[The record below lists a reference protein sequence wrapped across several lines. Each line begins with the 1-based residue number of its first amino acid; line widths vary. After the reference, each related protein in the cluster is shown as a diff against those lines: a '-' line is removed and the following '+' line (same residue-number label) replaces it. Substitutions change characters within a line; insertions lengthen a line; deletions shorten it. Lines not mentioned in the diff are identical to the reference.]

1 MNLPF
6 FLAVASLFFLS
17 PTDAVLSKSHVRSTN
32 VTQDLVR
39 WDEHSLFIRGE
50 RIVVLSGEFHPWRI
64 PSPGLWLDV
73 LQKIKALG
81 YNAVSFYVNW
91 ALLEGKPGEVRMDN
105 VFDLQPFIE
114 AAVEAGL
121 YLIARPG
128 PYINSELSGG
138 GFPGWLQRNKG
149 ELRSMAPDYTNA
161 TENYISSVLR
171 VISAAQITKG
181 GPIILVQPE
190 NEYSLAVGTANPV
203 ESTRLLDPNY
213 MEFMEDQ
220 FRRNGIEV
228 PLIGNDA
235 VPLGNWAPGSG
246 KGELDIYA
254 HDAYPFYKGCDH
266 PTDWTDLTALS
277 LTYTYRNHLQQS
289 PSSPY
294 AVLEYQGGAPDPWG
308 GVGLD
313 KCAAKINQ
321 DFTRVFVK
329 ELVSRSIKIL
339 NLYMTY
345 GGTNWGNMG
354 HSEGYTSYDHG
365 ASIRENRG
373 IDREKYSEAKIEAHF
388 LRVSEAYLTAI
399 PQNAT
404 STEFVS
410 TPELRVVPIVG
421 DKTRFYVVRH
431 TDYTSLNRTSY
442 RLNLPT
448 SAGNISVPLLG
459 GDLSLHGRD
468 SKIHITDHDVGGTS
482 LIYSSAEIFTWKT
495 YGNKTLLI
503 LYGGGGEEHEFAVPS
518 SLGKPQF
525 EGSNAT
531 TRAYGSF
538 RAVHWLV
545 QERRQVVHFE
555 TLEIHLLWRNDAYRH
570 WILDLPDAD
579 NGLIQPTLGKSSI
592 VAKGPYLL
600 RNATFADGVLH
611 LAGDINATT
620 TLEILGGVPPNSGL
634 SFNGRSLSNAQW
646 KNGRL
651 QAELVF
657 ESPTLNLPV
666 FSELKWHSIDSLPEV
681 SESYDDSAW
690 TKATLE
696 QSNNPRNLTTPTS
709 LYCSD
714 YGFHGGSLIYRGHF
728 TATGNE
734 SFFNVTTAGGFAYSH
749 SVWVNETFLG
759 SFPGDPHTANSTQVF
774 DLTGLKLEG
783 PSVFTVV
790 IDHMGM
796 SMNFWARSDWMKL
809 PRGIVDFSLGGH
821 QQSDVSWKLT
831 GNLGAEDYIDKTR
844 GPLNEG
850 AFYAERQGFHLPG
863 ASTSDWAP
871 VTPFEGTKTAGVSF
885 YKTEFPLDMPIGY
898 DIPLSFVISN
908 VTASTGESSL
918 FRAQLFVNGYQ
929 FGKYVNYV
937 GPQTR
942 FPVPEG
948 ILNYNGNNT
957 VALTLWALDGSG
969 ARLKGFELA
978 VDHIVQSGY
987 RKPGQTPQPSWVK
1000 RIGAY

>member
-1 MNLPF
+1 
-6 FLAVASLFFLS
+6 
-17 PTDAVLSKSHVRSTN
+17 
-32 VTQDLVR
+32 
-39 WDEHSLFIRGE
+39 
-50 RIVVLSGEFHPWRI
+50 
-64 PSPGLWLDV
+64 
-73 LQKIKALG
+73 
-81 YNAVSFYVNW
+81 
-91 ALLEGKPGEVRMDN
+91 
-105 VFDLQPFIE
+105 
-114 AAVEAGL
+114 
-121 YLIARPG
+121 
-128 PYINSELSGG
+128 
-138 GFPGWLQRNKG
+138 
-149 ELRSMAPDYTNA
+149 
-161 TENYISSVLR
+161 
-171 VISAAQITKG
+171 
-181 GPIILVQPE
+181 
-190 NEYSLAVGTANPV
+190 
-203 ESTRLLDPNY
+203 
-213 MEFMEDQ
+213 
-220 FRRNGIEV
+220 
-228 PLIGNDA
+228 
-235 VPLGNWAPGSG
+235 
-246 KGELDIYA
+246 
-254 HDAYPFYKGCDH
+254 
-266 PTDWTDLTALS
+266 
-277 LTYTYRNHLQQS
+277 
-289 PSSPY
+289 
-294 AVLEYQGGAPDPWG
+294 
-308 GVGLD
+308 
-313 KCAAKINQ
+313 
-321 DFTRVFVK
+321 
-329 ELVSRSIKIL
+329 
-339 NLYMTY
+339 
-345 GGTNWGNMG
+345 MG

-929 FGKYVNYV
+929 FGKY
-937 GPQTR
+937 
-942 FPVPEG
+942 
-948 ILNYNGNNT
+948 
-957 VALTLWALDGSG
+957 
-969 ARLKGFELA
+969 
-978 VDHIVQSGY
+978 
-987 RKPGQTPQPSWVK
+987 GQ
-1000 RIGAY
+1000 

>member
-1 MNLPF
+1 MAYPF
-6 FLAVASLFFLS
+6 ARAL
-17 PTDAVLSKSHVRSTN
+17 
-32 VTQDLVR
+32 
-39 WDEHSLFIRGE
+39 
-50 RIVVLSGEFHPWRI
+50 
-64 PSPGLWLDV
+64 
-73 LQKIKALG
+73 KIKALG

-254 HDAYPFYKGCDH
+254 HDAYPFYKG
-266 PTDWTDLTALS
+266 S
-277 LTYTYRNHLQQS
+277 
-289 PSSPY
+289 
-294 AVLEYQGGAPDPWG
+294 
-308 GVGLD
+308 
-313 KCAAKINQ
+313 KINQ

-531 TRAYGSF
+531 TRTYGSF